1 MIFLRFL
8 EFRIDKIVD
17 FMRNSRNQH
26 FSKFTRVSLV
36 SLKSFGSSNSV
47 DPCFSNNW
55 RLSRKSITRVEN
67 HDQAAI
73 RNNRYGPLILE
84 SFLIQLLSFLRDFG
98 GNNVHP
104 KLFPRGEKLSILAL
118 KVDY

>member
-1 MIFLRFL
+1 MATLAFF
-8 EFRIDKIVD
+8 
-17 FMRNSRNQH
+17 
-26 FSKFTRVSLV
+26 
-36 SLKSFGSSNSV
+36 LKSLDYQNSQIPKISSF
-47 DPCFSNNW
+47 PW

-84 SFLIQLLSFLRDFG
+84 SFLIQLLSFFRDFG

-104 KLFPRGEKLSILAL
+104 KLFPRGEKLSILPL

>member
-1 MIFLRFL
+1 MIFLRFH
-8 EFRIDKIVD
+8 EFPIEEIVD

-26 FSKFTRVSLV
+26 FSKTRVSLV

-47 DPCFSNNW
+47 DPCFSKNW